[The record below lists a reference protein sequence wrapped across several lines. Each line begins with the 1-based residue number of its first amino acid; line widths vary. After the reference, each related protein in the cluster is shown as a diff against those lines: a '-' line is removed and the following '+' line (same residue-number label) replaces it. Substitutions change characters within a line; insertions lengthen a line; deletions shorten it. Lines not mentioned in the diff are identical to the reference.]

1 MFEYN
6 LNIFLNNILFFGF
19 NKSLLHLA
27 IGRNNYDSVKVL
39 LEFDKIDVNQKTVL
53 TNENSFRYNSNVE
66 WNLIALIINKI

>member
-27 IGRNNYDSVKVL
+27 IGGNNYDSVKVL

-66 WNLIALIINKI
+66 